1 MTWKTLESAIAL
13 ASNIAKDYLKYK
25 TSDTEEKKVLENDI
39 EQNPENYNNTVFAE
53 EANDGNKE
61 FNNETFTD
69 LEKNIKENPEDFVN
83 SESDAIAKEAADLL
97 DDDKRNDEISE
108 DMYDKIRKEN
118 EDWANQLREKYNSQY
133 QSEAPEDL
141 FEGLTEDDVEW
152 VSQMLDDFM
161 NNNKPKEEI
170 DPDWLEQ
177 TQANDAYS
185 MGQEENNYLPPEQ
198 FKQVGAFLGGKPS
211 TIEDV
216 DYTVEDVPNEE
227 HANEEQSNEES
238 NEQSNEEST
247 NEEQSNEES
256 TNEESTNEEPTN
268 EEPTNEQQPNEQ
280 PQKEDKTTKRRNNFL
295 DKFRRS
301 ISVNPANGSFTAK
314 ENKLEQNKGGAVSK
328 GIGSNIN
335 GQSGGVGVSAALDK
349 SNDEKEIELKE
360 YKEQRNVDKEL
371 HYDDVPIEQQ
381 SSVNN
386 PGANNGNTGD
396 DKTIKVPNAHSSFGV
411 RSNKIKG
418 KTDHAYG
425 TNKLKLNKIKDSND
439 LEKALLAL
447 DDYSMFEPLVI
458 ENVDGQILVDGNPLN
473 MVSEE
478 TIKYIEE
485 LINGK
490 Q

>member
-25 TSDTEEKKVLENDI
+25 TSDTEEKKALENDI
-39 EQNPENYNNTVFAE
+39 EQNPQNYNNTVFTE

-83 SESDAIAKEAADLL
+83 SESDAIAKEAVDLL

-108 DMYDKIRKEN
+108 DMYNKIRKEN

-177 TQANDAYS
+177 TQANDAYA
-185 MGQEENNYLPPEQ
+185 MGQEENNYPAPEQ
-198 FKQVGAFLGGKPS
+198 FKQIGAFLGGKPS
-211 TIEDV
+211 AIEDV

-227 HANEEQSNEES
+227 QSNEDVSNEES
-238 NEQSNEEST
+238 NNEQSQEQSNEDVP
-247 NEEQSNEES
+247 NEEQPKEEDE
-256 TNEESTNEEPTN
+256 TI
-268 EEPTNEQQPNEQ
+268 
-280 PQKEDKTTKRRNNFL
+280 KRRNNFL

-301 ISVNPANGSFTAK
+301 ISLNPANGSFTAK
-314 ENKLEQNKGGAVSK
+314 ENKLEQSKGGAVSK
-328 GIGSNIN
+328 GIGPNIN
-335 GQSGGVGVSAALDK
+335 GQSGGVGVNAALDK

-360 YKEQRNVDKEL
+360 EKEQRNVDKEL
-371 HYDDVPIEQQ
+371 HYDDVPIEQM
-381 SSVNN
+381 SSVNV

-418 KTDHAYG
+418 KTGHAYG
-425 TNKLKLNKIKDSND
+425 TSKVKLNKGNNSND
-439 LEKALLAL
+439 LEKALLEL
-447 DDYSMFEPLVI
+447 DDYSMFEPLII
-458 ENVDGQILVDGNPLN
+458 ENIDGQILVDGSPLKMASN
-473 MVSEE
+473 E
-478 TIKYIEE
+478 TLKYIEE
-485 LINGK
+485 KLGE
-490 Q
+490 

>member
-69 LEKNIKENPEDFVN
+69 IEKNIKENPENFVN
-83 SESDAIAKEAADLL
+83 NESDAIAKEAADLL

-141 FEGLTEDDVEW
+141 FEGLIEDDVEW

-227 HANEEQSNEES
+227 HANEEQSQEES
-238 NEQSNEEST
+238 NEEQANEDVPNEDVPNEDAP
-247 NEEQSNEES
+247 NEEQANEDV
-256 TNEESTNEEPTN
+256 P
-268 EEPTNEQQPNEQ
+268 NEQQSQE
-280 PQKEDKTTKRRNNFL
+280 EDETTKRRNNFL

-349 SNDEKEIELKE
+349 SNDKKEIEMKE

-418 KTDHAYG
+418 KTGHAYG

-447 DDYSMFEPLVI
+447 DDYSMFEPLII
-458 ENVDGQILVDGNPLN
+458 ENIDNQILVDGNPLN

>member
-25 TSDTEEKKVLENDI
+25 TSDTKEKKALENDI
-39 EQNPENYNNTVFAE
+39 EQNPENY
-53 EANDGNKE
+53 
-61 FNNETFTD
+61 
-69 LEKNIKENPEDFVN
+69 IN
-83 SESDAIAKEAADLL
+83 SENTAIAKEASQLL
-97 DDDKRNDEISE
+97 DNDKRNDEVNNDALRQE
-108 DMYDKIRKEN
+108 DAE
-118 EDWANQLREKYNSQY
+118 WANQLREKYNSQY

-152 VSQMLDDFM
+152 VSQMLDEAM
-161 NNNKPKEEI
+161 NNNKSKEEI

-177 TQANDAYS
+177 TQANDAYA

-227 HANEEQSNEES
+227 SNNEQAQEQPIEESQEEEESQEQPAEEQTQEED
-238 NEQSNEEST
+238 E
-247 NEEQSNEES
+247 
-256 TNEESTNEEPTN
+256 
-268 EEPTNEQQPNEQ
+268 
-280 PQKEDKTTKRRNNFL
+280 TTKRRNAFL

-301 ISVNPANGSFTAK
+301 ISVNPANGSFTVK
-314 ENKLEQNKGGAVSK
+314 ENKLEKNKGGAVGK

-335 GQSGGVGVSAALDK
+335 GQSGGVGVNAALDK

-371 HYDDVPIEQQ
+371 HYDDVPIEQM
-381 SSVNN
+381 SSVNV

-396 DKTIKVPNAHSSFGV
+396 DKTIKVPTAHSSFGV
-411 RSNKIKG
+411 RSNKLKG
-418 KTDHAYG
+418 KTGHAYG
-425 TNKLKLNKIKDSND
+425 TNKVRLNKINDSND

-447 DDYSMFEPLVI
+447 DDYAMFEPLII
-458 ENVDGQILVDGNPLN
+458 ENIDGQIIVDGNPLRAIGN
-473 MVSEE
+473 E
-478 TIKYIEE
+478 TLKYIEDV
-485 LINGK
+485 LNGK

>member
-1 MTWKTLESAIAL
+1 MLSWKALESSIAL
-13 ASNIAKDYLKYK
+13 AANIAKDYLKYK
-25 TSDTEEKKVLENDI
+25 TSDTKEKKALENDI
-39 EQNPENYNNTVFAE
+39 EQNPQNYNNTVFAE

-108 DMYDKIRKEN
+108 NMYDKIRKEN

-141 FEGLTEDDVEW
+141 FEGLTEEDAEW

-177 TQANDAYS
+177 TQANDAYT
-185 MGQEENNYLPPEQ
+185 MGQEENNYLPPEH

-211 TIEDV
+211 AIEDV

-227 HANEEQSNEES
+227 STEQSNEEQSNEEP
-238 NEQSNEEST
+238 QEED
-247 NEEQSNEES
+247 E
-256 TNEESTNEEPTN
+256 
-268 EEPTNEQQPNEQ
+268 
-280 PQKEDKTTKRRNNFL
+280 TTKRRNNFL
-295 DKFRRS
+295 DKFKRS

-314 ENKLEQNKGGAVSK
+314 ENKLEQSKGGAVGK

-335 GQSGGVGVSAALDK
+335 GQSGGVGVSADLDK
-349 SNDEKEIELKE
+349 SNDEKEIEMKE
-360 YKEQRNVDKEL
+360 YKEQRNIDKEL

-396 DKTIKVPNAHSSFGV
+396 DKSIKVPNTHSSFNV

-425 TNKLKLNKIKDSND
+425 TNKVKLNKINDKDGD

-447 DDYSMFEPLVI
+447 DDFSMFEPLII
-458 ENVDGQILVDGNPLN
+458 ENVDGQIIVNGSPLKMASN
-473 MVSEE
+473 E
-478 TIKYIEE
+478 TLSYIKEKLGGAE
-485 LINGK
+485 
-490 Q
+490 

>member
-13 ASNIAKDYLKYK
+13 AANIAKDYLKYK
-25 TSDTEEKKVLENDI
+25 TSDTKEKKALENDI
-39 EQNPENYNNTVFAE
+39 EQNPQNYNNTVFAE
-53 EANDGNKE
+53 EANDRNKE

-69 LEKNIKENPEDFVN
+69 LEKNIKENPENFVN

-97 DDDKRNDEISE
+97 DNDKRNDEISE

-118 EDWANQLREKYNSQY
+118 EDWANQLREKYNNQY

-152 VSQMLDDFM
+152 VSQMLDEAM

-177 TQANDAYS
+177 TQANDAYA
-185 MGQEENNYLPPEQ
+185 MGQEENNYPAPEQ

-227 HANEEQSNEES
+227 PN
-238 NEQSNEEST
+238 NEQSQ
-247 NEEQSNEES
+247 EEQPNE
-256 TNEESTNEEPTN
+256 
-268 EEPTNEQQPNEQ
+268 EQ
-280 PQKEDKTTKRRNNFL
+280 PQKEDETTKRRNNFL

-301 ISVNPANGSFTAK
+301 VSVNPANDSFTAK
-314 ENKLEQNKGGAVSK
+314 ENKLEQNKGGAVGK

-349 SNDEKEIELKE
+349 SNDEKEIEMKE

-371 HYDDVPIEQQ
+371 HYDDVPIEQM
-381 SSVNN
+381 SSVNV

-411 RSNKIKG
+411 RSNKLKG
-418 KTDHAYG
+418 KTGHAYG
-425 TNKLKLNKIKDSND
+425 TNKVRLNKINDSND

-447 DDYSMFEPLVI
+447 DDFSMFEPLII
-458 ENVDGQILVDGNPLN
+458 ENIDGQILVDGSPLKMAGN
-473 MVSEE
+473 E
-478 TIKYIEE
+478 TLEYIKKV
-485 LINGK
+485 LNS
-490 Q
+490 

>member
-1 MTWKTLESAIAL
+1 MLSWKALESSIAL
-13 ASNIAKDYLKYK
+13 AANIAKDYLKYK
-25 TSDTEEKKVLENDI
+25 TSDTDEKKALENDI

-69 LEKNIKENPEDFVN
+69 LEKNIKENPENFVN

-97 DDDKRNDEISE
+97 DNDKCNDEISE

-118 EDWANQLREKYNSQY
+118 EDWANQLREKYSSQY

-141 FEGLTEDDVEW
+141 FEGLTEEDVEW
-152 VSQMLDDFM
+152 VSQMLDEAM
-161 NNNKPKEEI
+161 NNNKPKEKI

-177 TQANDAYS
+177 TQANDAYA

-216 DYTVEDVPNEE
+216 DYTVEDVPNEQPNE
-227 HANEEQSNEES
+227 QPIEDIPNEEQP
-238 NEQSNEEST
+238 Q
-247 NEEQSNEES
+247 EEQPNK
-256 TNEESTNEEPTN
+256 
-268 EEPTNEQQPNEQ
+268 QPNEQ
-280 PQKEDKTTKRRNNFL
+280 PQKEEDETTKRRNNFL

-314 ENKLEQNKGGAVSK
+314 ENKLEQNKGGAVGK

-335 GQSGGVGVSAALDK
+335 GQSGGVGVNAALDK
-349 SNDEKEIELKE
+349 SNDEKEIEMKE

-371 HYDDVPIEQQ
+371 HYDDVPIEQM
-381 SSVNN
+381 SSVNV

-396 DKTIKVPNAHSSFGV
+396 DKTIKVPNAHSSFNV
-411 RSNKIKG
+411 KNNKIKG
-418 KTDHAYG
+418 KTGHGYG
-425 TNKLKLNKIKDSND
+425 ANKVELDKINDSNN

-447 DDYSMFEPLVI
+447 DDYAMFEPLII
-458 ENVDGQILVDGNPLN
+458 ENIDGQIIVDGSPLN
-473 MVSEE
+473 MASNE
-478 TIKYIEE
+478 TLKYIKEKLGE
-485 LINGK
+485 NK
-490 Q
+490 

>member
-13 ASNIAKDYLKYK
+13 AANIAKDYLKYK
-25 TSDTEEKKVLENDI
+25 TSDTDEKKALENDI

-53 EANDGNKE
+53 ETNDGNKE

-83 SESDAIAKEAADLL
+83 SESDSIAKEASDLL

-161 NNNKPKEEI
+161 NNNKSKEEI

-198 FKQVGAFLGGKPS
+198 FKQVGAFLGGKPAA
-211 TIEDV
+211 IEDV
-216 DYTVEDVPNEE
+216 DYTVEDVPNEQS
-227 HANEEQSNEES
+227 NEQSQEQSNEDV
-238 NEQSNEEST
+238 
-247 NEEQSNEES
+247 
-256 TNEESTNEEPTN
+256 
-268 EEPTNEQQPNEQ
+268 PNEDVPNNKQ
-280 PQKEDKTTKRRNNFL
+280 PQEDETTKRRNNFL

-314 ENKLEQNKGGAVSK
+314 ENKLEQSKGGAVSK

-335 GQSGGVGVSAALDK
+335 GQSGGVGVNAALDK
-349 SNDEKEIELKE
+349 SNDEKEIEMKE

-396 DKTIKVPNAHSSFGV
+396 DKTIKVPNAHSSFNV

-418 KTDHAYG
+418 KTGHTYG
-425 TNKLKLNKIKDSND
+425 TNKVELDKIKDGND

-447 DDYSMFEPLVI
+447 DDFSMFEPLII
-458 ENVDGQILVDGNPLN
+458 ENIDGQILVDGNPLN
-473 MVSEE
+473 MVGNE
-478 TIKYIEE
+478 TLKYIEDV
-485 LINGK
+485 LNGK

>member
-25 TSDTEEKKVLENDI
+25 TSDTEEKKALENDI
-39 EQNPENYNNTVFAE
+39 EQSPENYNNTVFSE

-83 SESDAIAKEAADLL
+83 SESDAIAKEASDLL
-97 DDDKRNDEISE
+97 DNDKRNDEISE
-108 DMYDKIRKEN
+108 DMYDKIRKEDA
-118 EDWANQLREKYNSQY
+118 DWANQLREKYNSQY

-161 NNNKPKEEI
+161 SNNKSKEEI

-211 TIEDV
+211 AIEDV

-227 HANEEQSNEES
+227 STEQPNEDVPNEEQPNEDISSEESNNEQSQEQSNEDVP
-238 NEQSNEEST
+238 
-247 NEEQSNEES
+247 NEEQPQEED
-256 TNEESTNEEPTN
+256 E
-268 EEPTNEQQPNEQ
+268 
-280 PQKEDKTTKRRNNFL
+280 TTKRRNNFL
-295 DKFRRS
+295 DKFKRS

-314 ENKLEQNKGGAVSK
+314 ENKLEQNKGGAVGK

-335 GQSGGVGVSAALDK
+335 GQSGGVGVNAALDK

-396 DKTIKVPNAHSSFGV
+396 DKSIKVPNAHSSFNV

-418 KTDHAYG
+418 KTGHAYG
-425 TNKLKLNKIKDSND
+425 TNKVKLDKIKDSND

-458 ENVDGQILVDGNPLN
+458 ENIDDQILVDGNPLN
-473 MVSEE
+473 MASNE
-478 TIKYIEE
+478 TLSYIKEK
-485 LINGK
+485 LGGNK
-490 Q
+490 

>member
-13 ASNIAKDYLKYK
+13 ASNIAKDYLRFK
-25 TSDTEEKKVLENDI
+25 TSDTKEKKALENDI
-39 EQNPENYNNTVFAE
+39 EQNPEN
-53 EANDGNKE
+53 
-61 FNNETFTD
+61 
-69 LEKNIKENPEDFVN
+69 FVN
-83 SESDAIAKEAADLL
+83 SENTAIAKEAADLL
-97 DDDKRNDEISE
+97 DNDKRNDEVNNDALRQE
-108 DMYDKIRKEN
+108 DAE
-118 EDWANQLREKYNSQY
+118 WANQLREKYNSQY

-161 NNNKPKEEI
+161 NNNKSKEEI

-216 DYTVEDVPNEE
+216 DYTVEDV
-227 HANEEQSNEES
+227 QNEES
-238 NEQSNEEST
+238 NNEQSN
-247 NEEQSNEES
+247 NEQPN
-256 TNEESTNEEPTN
+256 NKQPNEEPQ
-268 EEPTNEQQPNEQ
+268 EEDE
-280 PQKEDKTTKRRNNFL
+280 TTKRRNNFL

-314 ENKLEQNKGGAVSK
+314 ENKLEQNKGGAVGK

-335 GQSGGVGVSAALDK
+335 GQSGGVGVSAALEK

-360 YKEQRNVDKEL
+360 EKEQRNVDKEL

-381 SSVNN
+381 SSVNV

-396 DKTIKVPNAHSSFGV
+396 DKSIKVPNAHSSFSV
-411 RSNKIKG
+411 KKNEIEG
-418 KTDHAYG
+418 KTGHAYG
-425 TNKLKLNKIKDSND
+425 TNKVRLNKIKDDNDD
-439 LEKALLAL
+439 LESILKSIK
-447 DDYSMFEPLVI
+447 DYSIFEPLII
-458 ENVDGQILVDGNPLN
+458 ENINDQILVNNEPLE
-473 MVSEE
+473 MASEE
-478 TIKYIEE
+478 TLKYIKKV
-485 LINGK
+485 LND
-490 Q
+490 

>member
-1 MTWKTLESAIAL
+1 MLSWKALESSIAL
-13 ASNIAKDYLKYK
+13 AANIAKDYLKYK
-25 TSDTEEKKVLENDI
+25 TSDTDEKKALENDI

-69 LEKNIKENPEDFVN
+69 LEKNIKENPENFVN

-97 DDDKRNDEISE
+97 DNDKRNDEISE

-118 EDWANQLREKYNSQY
+118 EDWANQLREKYSSQY
-133 QSEAPEDL
+133 QTEAPEDL
-141 FEGLTEDDVEW
+141 FEGLTEEDVEW
-152 VSQMLDDFM
+152 VSQMLDEAM
-161 NNNKPKEEI
+161 NNNKPKEKI

-177 TQANDAYS
+177 TQANDAYA

-216 DYTVEDVPNEE
+216 DYTVEDVPNEDVP
-227 HANEEQSNEES
+227 NEEQSNEDIP
-238 NEQSNEEST
+238 
-247 NEEQSNEES
+247 NEEQPQEEQP
-256 TNEESTNEEPTN
+256 NK
-268 EEPTNEQQPNEQ
+268 QPNEQ
-280 PQKEDKTTKRRNNFL
+280 PQKEEDETTKRRNNFL

-314 ENKLEQNKGGAVSK
+314 ENKLEQNKGGAVGK

-335 GQSGGVGVSAALDK
+335 GQSGGVGVNAALDK
-349 SNDEKEIELKE
+349 SNDEKEIEMKE

-371 HYDDVPIEQQ
+371 HYDDVPIEQM
-381 SSVNN
+381 SSVNV

-396 DKTIKVPNAHSSFGV
+396 DKTIKVPNAHSSFNV
-411 RSNKIKG
+411 KNNKIKG
-418 KTDHAYG
+418 KTGHGYG
-425 TNKLKLNKIKDSND
+425 ANKVKLNKINDSNN

-447 DDYSMFEPLVI
+447 DDYAMFEPLII
-458 ENVDGQILVDGNPLN
+458 ENIDGQIIVDGSPLN
-473 MVSEE
+473 MASNE
-478 TIKYIEE
+478 TLKYIKEKLGE
-485 LINGK
+485 NK
-490 Q
+490 

>member
-13 ASNIAKDYLKYK
+13 AANIAKDYLKYK
-25 TSDTEEKKVLENDI
+25 TSDTKEKKALEKDI
-39 EQNPENYNNTVFAE
+39 EQNPEN
-53 EANDGNKE
+53 
-61 FNNETFTD
+61 
-69 LEKNIKENPEDFVN
+69 FVN
-83 SESDAIAKEAADLL
+83 SENTAIAKEAADLL
-97 DDDKRNDEISE
+97 DNDKRNDEVNNDALRQE
-108 DMYDKIRKEN
+108 DTE
-118 EDWANQLREKYNSQY
+118 WANQLREKYNSQY

-161 NNNKPKEEI
+161 NNNKSKEEI

-177 TQANDAYS
+177 TQANDAYA
-185 MGQEENNYLPPEQ
+185 MGQEENNYPAPEQ

-227 HANEEQSNEES
+227 STEQPSEE
-238 NEQSNEEST
+238 
-247 NEEQSNEES
+247 
-256 TNEESTNEEPTN
+256 
-268 EEPTNEQQPNEQ
+268 QPNEQ
-280 PQKEDKTTKRRNNFL
+280 PNEQPAEEQPQEDETTKRRNNFL

-301 ISVNPANGSFTAK
+301 ISVNPANSSFTAK
-314 ENKLEQNKGGAVSK
+314 ENKLEQSKSGAVGK

-335 GQSGGVGVSAALDK
+335 GQSGGAGVNAALDK
-349 SNDEKEIELKE
+349 SNDEKEIEMKE

-396 DKTIKVPNAHSSFGV
+396 DKTIKVPTAHSSFGV
-411 RSNKIKG
+411 RSNKLKG

-425 TNKLKLNKIKDSND
+425 TNKVRLNKINDNND

-447 DDYSMFEPLVI
+447 DDFSMFEPLII
-458 ENVDGQILVDGNPLN
+458 ENVDGQILVDGSPLKMASN
-473 MVSEE
+473 E
-478 TIKYIEE
+478 TLNHIWEVLRGE
-485 LINGK
+485 
-490 Q
+490 

>member
-25 TSDTEEKKVLENDI
+25 TSDTEEKKALENDI
-39 EQNPENYNNTVFAE
+39 EQNQENYNNTVFAE

-161 NNNKPKEEI
+161 NNNKSKEEI

-198 FKQVGAFLGGKPS
+198 FKQVGAFLGGKPAD
-211 TIEDV
+211 IEDV

-227 HANEEQSNEES
+227 PTNEQSQEQSNEDV
-238 NEQSNEEST
+238 
-247 NEEQSNEES
+247 
-256 TNEESTNEEPTN
+256 PN
-268 EEPTNEQQPNEQ
+268 EEPTNEQSQEQSNEDAPNNEQ
-280 PQKEDKTTKRRNNFL
+280 QPQEEDETTKRRNNFL

-314 ENKLEQNKGGAVSK
+314 ENKLEQSKGGAVSK

-349 SNDEKEIELKE
+349 SNDKKEIEMKE
-360 YKEQRNVDKEL
+360 EKEQRNVDKEL

-396 DKTIKVPNAHSSFGV
+396 DKSIKVPNAHSSFNV

-418 KTDHAYG
+418 KTGHAYG
-425 TNKLKLNKIKDSND
+425 TNKVELDKIKDGND
-439 LEKALLAL
+439 LEKVLLEL
-447 DDYSMFEPLVI
+447 DDYSIFEPLVI
-458 ENVDGQILVDGNPLN
+458 ENIDGQILVDGNPLN
-473 MVSEE
+473 MVTEE

-485 LINGK
+485 VLNGK

>member
-1 MTWKTLESAIAL
+1 MLSWKALESSIAL
-13 ASNIAKDYLKYK
+13 AANIAKDYLKYK
-25 TSDTEEKKVLENDI
+25 TSDTDEKKALENDI

-69 LEKNIKENPEDFVN
+69 LEKNIKENPENFVN

-97 DDDKRNDEISE
+97 DNDKRNDEISE

-141 FEGLTEDDVEW
+141 FEGLTEEDVEW
-152 VSQMLDDFM
+152 VSQMLDEAM
-161 NNNKPKEEI
+161 NNNKSKEKI

-177 TQANDAYS
+177 TQANDAYA

-216 DYTVEDVPNEE
+216 DYTVEDVPNEDVP
-227 HANEEQSNEES
+227 NEEQSNEDIP
-238 NEQSNEEST
+238 
-247 NEEQSNEES
+247 NEEQPQEEQP
-256 TNEESTNEEPTN
+256 NK
-268 EEPTNEQQPNEQ
+268 QPNEQ
-280 PQKEDKTTKRRNNFL
+280 PQKEEDETSKRRNNFL

-314 ENKLEQNKGGAVSK
+314 ENKLETNKGGAVGK

-335 GQSGGVGVSAALDK
+335 GQSGGVGVNAALDK
-349 SNDEKEIELKE
+349 SNDEKEIEMKE

-381 SSVNN
+381 SSVNV

-396 DKTIKVPNAHSSFGV
+396 DKTIKVPNAHSSFNV
-411 RSNKIKG
+411 KNNKIKG
-418 KTDHAYG
+418 KTGHGYG
-425 TNKLKLNKIKDSND
+425 ANKVKLNKINNSNN

-447 DDYSMFEPLVI
+447 DDYAMFEPLII
-458 ENVDGQILVDGNPLN
+458 ENIDGQIIVDGSPLN
-473 MVSEE
+473 MASNE
-478 TIKYIEE
+478 TLKYIKEKLGE
-485 LINGK
+485 NK
-490 Q
+490 

>member
-25 TSDTEEKKVLENDI
+25 TSDTKEKKELENNI
-39 EQNPENYNNTVFAE
+39 EQNPENYNNTVFTE

-152 VSQMLDDFM
+152 VSQMLDNFM
-161 NNNKPKEEI
+161 NNNKSKEEI

-198 FKQVGAFLGGKPS
+198 FKQVGAFLGGKPAD
-211 TIEDV
+211 IEDV

-227 HANEEQSNEES
+227 QPNEEQ
-238 NEQSNEEST
+238 
-247 NEEQSNEES
+247 
-256 TNEESTNEEPTN
+256 
-268 EEPTNEQQPNEQ
+268 PNEDV
-280 PQKEDKTTKRRNNFL
+280 PNEDETTKRRNNFL

-314 ENKLEQNKGGAVSK
+314 ENKLEQSKGGAVSK
-328 GIGSNIN
+328 GIGPNIN

-349 SNDEKEIELKE
+349 SNDKKEIEMKE

-396 DKTIKVPNAHSSFGV
+396 DKSIKVPNAHSSFSV
-411 RSNKIKG
+411 KKNELKG
-418 KTDHAYG
+418 KTGHAYG
-425 TNKLKLNKIKDSND
+425 TNKVELDKIKDGND
-439 LEKALLAL
+439 LEKVLLEL

-458 ENVDGQILVDGNPLN
+458 ENIDNQILVDGNPLN

-485 LINGK
+485 VLNGE

>member
-13 ASNIAKDYLKYK
+13 AANIAKDYLKYK
-25 TSDTEEKKVLENDI
+25 TSDTEEKKSLENDI
-39 EQNPENYNNTVFAE
+39 EQNPQNYNNTVFAE

-69 LEKNIKENPEDFVN
+69 LEKNIKENPNEYID

-97 DDDKRNDEISE
+97 DNDKRNDEISE

-227 HANEEQSNEES
+227 SN
-238 NEQSNEEST
+238 NEQSD
-247 NEEQSNEES
+247 EQPN
-256 TNEESTNEEPTN
+256 
-268 EEPTNEQQPNEQ
+268 NEQ
-280 PQKEDKTTKRRNNFL
+280 PNKQPQEEDETTKRRNNFL
-295 DKFRRS
+295 DKFKRS

-314 ENKLEQNKGGAVSK
+314 ENKLEQNKGGAVGK

-335 GQSGGVGVSAALDK
+335 GQSGGVGINAALDK

-360 YKEQRNVDKEL
+360 EKEQRNVDKEL
-371 HYDDVPIEQQ
+371 HYDDVPIEQM
-381 SSVNN
+381 SSVNV

-396 DKTIKVPNAHSSFGV
+396 DKSIKVPNAHSSFNV
-411 RSNKIKG
+411 RKNELKE
-418 KTDHAYG
+418 KTGHAYG
-425 TNKLKLNKIKDSND
+425 TNKVRLNKGNDSND
-439 LEKALLAL
+439 LEKTLLAL
-447 DDYSMFEPLVI
+447 DDFSMFEPLVI
-458 ENVDGQILVDGNPLN
+458 ENVDGQIIVDGSPLK
-473 MVSEE
+473 MVSNE

-485 LINGK
+485 VLNGK

>member
-13 ASNIAKDYLKYK
+13 AANIAKDYLKYK
-25 TSDTEEKKVLENDI
+25 TSDTEEKKELENDI

-69 LEKNIKENPEDFVN
+69 IEKNIKENPEDFVN

-198 FKQVGAFLGGKPS
+198 FKQVGAFLGGKPAD
-211 TIEDV
+211 IEDV
-216 DYTVEDVPNEE
+216 DYTVEDVPNEDVP
-227 HANEEQSNEES
+227 NEESNNEQSQEQSNEDVPNEES
-238 NEQSNEEST
+238 NEDVPNEDVP
-247 NEEQSNEES
+247 NEEQSTEED
-256 TNEESTNEEPTN
+256 E
-268 EEPTNEQQPNEQ
+268 
-280 PQKEDKTTKRRNNFL
+280 TTKRRNNFL

-314 ENKLEQNKGGAVSK
+314 ENKLEQNKGGAVGK

-335 GQSGGVGVSAALDK
+335 GQSGGVGVNAALDK
-349 SNDEKEIELKE
+349 NNDEKEIELKE

-418 KTDHAYG
+418 KTGHAYG
-425 TNKLKLNKIKDSND
+425 TNKVKLNKIKDSND

-458 ENVDGQILVDGNPLN
+458 ENIDGQILVDGNPLN

>member
-25 TSDTEEKKVLENDI
+25 TSDTKEKKELENDI
-39 EQNPENYNNTVFAE
+39 EQNPENYNNTVFTE

-152 VSQMLDDFM
+152 VSQMLDNFM
-161 NNNKPKEEI
+161 NNNKSKEEI

-198 FKQVGAFLGGKPS
+198 FKQVGAFLGGKPAD
-211 TIEDV
+211 IEDV

-227 HANEEQSNEES
+227 SNEDVPNEDVP
-238 NEQSNEEST
+238 NEQ
-247 NEEQSNEES
+247 
-256 TNEESTNEEPTN
+256 
-268 EEPTNEQQPNEQ
+268 Q
-280 PQKEDKTTKRRNNFL
+280 PQKEDETTKRRNNFL

-314 ENKLEQNKGGAVSK
+314 ENKLEQSKGGAVGK

-349 SNDEKEIELKE
+349 SNDEKEIEMKE

-396 DKTIKVPNAHSSFGV
+396 DKSIKVPNAHSSFGV

-418 KTDHAYG
+418 KTGHAYG
-425 TNKLKLNKIKDSND
+425 TNKVKLNKIKDSND

-458 ENVDGQILVDGNPLN
+458 ENIDNQILVDGNPLN
-473 MVSEE
+473 MVGNE
-478 TIKYIEE
+478 TLKYIEE
-485 LINGK
+485 VLNAE
-490 Q
+490 

>member
-1 MTWKTLESAIAL
+1 MTWKTLESCIAL
-13 ASNIAKDYLKYK
+13 AANLAKDYLKYK
-25 TSDTEEKKVLENDI
+25 TSDTEEKKALENDI
-39 EQNPENYNNTVFAE
+39 EQNPENFVDSENT
-53 EANDGNKE
+53 
-61 FNNETFTD
+61 
-69 LEKNIKENPEDFVN
+69 
-83 SESDAIAKEAADLL
+83 AIAKEAADLL
-97 DDDKRNDEISE
+97 DDNKRNDEVNNDALRQE
-108 DMYDKIRKEN
+108 DA
-118 EDWANQLREKYNSQY
+118 DWANQLREKYNSQY

-211 TIEDV
+211 DIEDV
-216 DYTVEDVPNEE
+216 DYAVEDVPNEE
-227 HANEEQSNEES
+227 SN
-238 NEQSNEEST
+238 NEQSD
-247 NEEQSNEES
+247 EQPN
-256 TNEESTNEEPTN
+256 
-268 EEPTNEQQPNEQ
+268 NEQPNKQ
-280 PQKEDKTTKRRNNFL
+280 PQKEDETTKRRNNFL
-295 DKFRRS
+295 DKFKRS
-301 ISVNPANGSFTAK
+301 ISVSPANGSFTAK
-314 ENKLEQNKGGAVSK
+314 ENKLEANKGGAVDK

-335 GQSGGVGVSAALDK
+335 GQSGGVGVNAALDK

-371 HYDDVPIEQQ
+371 HYDDVPIEQM
-381 SSVNN
+381 SSVNV

-396 DKTIKVPNAHSSFGV
+396 DKTIKVPTAHSSFNI

-418 KTDHAYG
+418 KTGHAYG
-425 TNKLKLNKIKDSND
+425 TNKVKLNKGNDSND

-447 DDYSMFEPLVI
+447 DDFSMFEPLII
-458 ENVDGQILVDGNPLN
+458 ENVDGQIIVDGSPLEMASN
-473 MVSEE
+473 EALRF
-478 TIKYIEE
+478 IEE
-485 LINGK
+485 VLNGK

>member
-25 TSDTEEKKVLENDI
+25 TSDTKEKKALENDI

-152 VSQMLDDFM
+152 VSQMLDEVM
-161 NNNKPKEEI
+161 SSGKKKKTKEEKEANRE
-170 DPDWLEQ
+170 WLEQ
-177 TQANDAYS
+177 TQAADAYA
-185 MGQEENNYLPPEQ
+185 MNNPEQ
-198 FKQVGAFLGGKPS
+198 YKQVGAFLNP
-211 TIEDV
+211 TIAQDDV
-216 DYTVEDVPNEE
+216 VEDTEVNEDT
-227 HANEEQSNEES
+227 EQ
-238 NEQSNEEST
+238 
-247 NEEQSNEES
+247 
-256 TNEESTNEEPTN
+256 
-268 EEPTNEQQPNEQ
+268 PTNEQPVNEDTVQNDVVDDIVENTDTDTPNTEGQ
-280 PQKEDKTTKRRNNFL
+280 PQEENETTKRRKNFL
-295 DKFRRS
+295 DKFKRS
-301 ISVNPANGSFTAK
+301 ISVNPANGSFTAE
-314 ENKLEQNKGGAVSK
+314 ENELEKSKGGAVGT
-328 GIGSNIN
+328 GINNIN

-360 YKEQRNVDKEL
+360 EKEQRNVDKEL

-396 DKTIKVPNAHSSFGV
+396 DKTIKVPNAHSSFSVKKNEIEGH
-411 RSNKIKG
+411 
-418 KTDHAYG
+418 TDHAYG
-425 TNKLKLNKIKDSND
+425 ANKVELDKIKDDND
-439 LEKALLAL
+439 LESILKSL

-458 ENVDGQILVDGNPLN
+458 ENVDDQILVDGHPFKML
-473 MVSEE
+473 SDGALRF
-478 TIKYIEE
+478 IEKKLKE
-485 LINGK
+485 VI
-490 Q
+490 

>member
-1 MTWKTLESAIAL
+1 MLSWKALESSIAL
-13 ASNIAKDYLKYK
+13 AANIAKDYLKYK
-25 TSDTEEKKVLENDI
+25 TSDTDEKKALENDI

-69 LEKNIKENPEDFVN
+69 LEKNIKENPENFVN

-97 DDDKRNDEISE
+97 DNDKRNDEISE

-118 EDWANQLREKYNSQY
+118 EDWANQLREKYSSQY
-133 QSEAPEDL
+133 QTEAPEDL
-141 FEGLTEDDVEW
+141 FEGLTEEDVEW
-152 VSQMLDDFM
+152 VSQMLDEAM
-161 NNNKPKEEI
+161 NNNKPKEKI

-177 TQANDAYS
+177 TQANDAYA

-216 DYTVEDVPNEE
+216 DYTVEDVPNEQPNE
-227 HANEEQSNEES
+227 QPQEEQPIEES
-238 NEQSNEEST
+238 QE
-247 NEEQSNEES
+247 EEQPQEEQP
-256 TNEESTNEEPTN
+256 NK
-268 EEPTNEQQPNEQ
+268 QPNEQ
-280 PQKEDKTTKRRNNFL
+280 PQKEEDETTKRRNNFL

-314 ENKLEQNKGGAVSK
+314 ENKLETNKGGAVGK

-335 GQSGGVGVSAALDK
+335 GQSGGVGVNAALDK
-349 SNDEKEIELKE
+349 SNDEKEIEMKE

-381 SSVNN
+381 SSVNV

-396 DKTIKVPNAHSSFGV
+396 DKTIKVPNAHSSFNV
-411 RSNKIKG
+411 KNNKIKG
-418 KTDHAYG
+418 KTGHGYG
-425 TNKLKLNKIKDSND
+425 ANKVKLNKINDSNN

-447 DDYSMFEPLVI
+447 DDYAMFEPLII
-458 ENVDGQILVDGNPLN
+458 ENIDGQIIVDGSPLN
-473 MVSEE
+473 MASNE
-478 TIKYIEE
+478 TLKYIKEKLGE
-485 LINGK
+485 NK
-490 Q
+490 

>member
-1 MTWKTLESAIAL
+1 MLSWKALESSIAL
-13 ASNIAKDYLKYK
+13 AANIAKDYLKYK
-25 TSDTEEKKVLENDI
+25 TSDTDEKKALENDI

-69 LEKNIKENPEDFVN
+69 LEKNIKENPENFVN

-97 DDDKRNDEISE
+97 DNDKRNDEISE

-118 EDWANQLREKYNSQY
+118 EDWANQLREKYSSQY
-133 QSEAPEDL
+133 QTEAPEDL
-141 FEGLTEDDVEW
+141 FEGLTEEDVEW
-152 VSQMLDDFM
+152 VSQMLDEAM
-161 NNNKPKEEI
+161 NNNKPKEKI

-177 TQANDAYS
+177 TQANDAYA

-216 DYTVEDVPNEE
+216 DYTVEDVPNEDVP
-227 HANEEQSNEES
+227 NEEQSNEDIP
-238 NEQSNEEST
+238 
-247 NEEQSNEES
+247 NEEQPQEEQP
-256 TNEESTNEEPTN
+256 NK
-268 EEPTNEQQPNEQ
+268 QPNEQ
-280 PQKEDKTTKRRNNFL
+280 PQKEEDETTKRRNNFL

-314 ENKLEQNKGGAVSK
+314 ENKLETNKGGAVGK

-335 GQSGGVGVSAALDK
+335 GQSGGVGVNAALDK
-349 SNDEKEIELKE
+349 SNDEKEIEMKE

-381 SSVNN
+381 SSVNV

-396 DKTIKVPNAHSSFGV
+396 DKTIKVPNAHSSFNV
-411 RSNKIKG
+411 KNNKIKG
-418 KTDHAYG
+418 KTGHGYG
-425 TNKLKLNKIKDSND
+425 ANKVKLNKINNSNN

-447 DDYSMFEPLVI
+447 DDYAMFEPLII
-458 ENVDGQILVDGNPLN
+458 ENIDGQIIVDGSPLN
-473 MVSEE
+473 MASNE
-478 TIKYIEE
+478 TLKYIKEKLGE
-485 LINGK
+485 NK
-490 Q
+490 

>member
-25 TSDTEEKKVLENDI
+25 TSDTEEKKALENDI

-108 DMYDKIRKEN
+108 DMYDKISKEN

-198 FKQVGAFLGGKPS
+198 FKQVGAFLGGKPAD
-211 TIEDV
+211 IEDV

-227 HANEEQSNEES
+227 SNKDVP
-238 NEQSNEEST
+238 
-247 NEEQSNEES
+247 
-256 TNEESTNEEPTN
+256 NEEPTN
-268 EEPTNEQQPNEQ
+268 EEQPNNEQTNNKQ
-280 PQKEDKTTKRRNNFL
+280 PQKEDETTKRRNNFL

-314 ENKLEQNKGGAVSK
+314 ENKLEQNKGGAVGK

-349 SNDEKEIELKE
+349 SNDKKEIEMKE

-425 TNKLKLNKIKDSND
+425 TNKVKLNKIKDSND
-439 LEKALLAL
+439 LEKVLLEL
-447 DDYSMFEPLVI
+447 DDYSMFEPLII
-458 ENVDGQILVDGNPLN
+458 ENIDNQILVDGNPLN
-473 MVSEE
+473 MVTEE

-485 LINGK
+485 VLNGK

>member
-25 TSDTEEKKVLENDI
+25 TSDTEEKKELENDI

-152 VSQMLDDFM
+152 VSQMLDNFM
-161 NNNKPKEEI
+161 NNNKSKVEI

-198 FKQVGAFLGGKPS
+198 FKQVGAFLGGKPAD
-211 TIEDV
+211 IEDV

-227 HANEEQSNEES
+227 QPNEEQPKEDVP
-238 NEQSNEEST
+238 
-247 NEEQSNEES
+247 NEEQ
-256 TNEESTNEEPTN
+256 P
-268 EEPTNEQQPNEQ
+268 NEQQPNEDVHH
-280 PQKEDKTTKRRNNFL
+280 KDKTTKNRNTFL

-328 GIGSNIN
+328 GIGPNIN

-349 SNDEKEIELKE
+349 SNDKKEIEMKE

-381 SSVNN
+381 SSVNT

-418 KTDHAYG
+418 KTGHAYG
-425 TNKLKLNKIKDSND
+425 TNKVKLNKIKDSND

-458 ENVDGQILVDGNPLN
+458 ENIDNQILVDGNPLN
-473 MVSEE
+473 MVTEE

-485 LINGK
+485 VLNGK